1 MEFDVP
7 EDVPVGKKRP
17 LEDSID
23 EVAPKQKKPKLYS
36 VKQFRK
42 QLQSTEKLQAL
53 TEFSALVASNSKHDY
68 IFDYLKD
75 GGNCLELL
83 QALEHDSSIP
93 PSIVFDIINHLLLRI
108 SAKYGQY
115 YTSAYESCR
124 YLLNNYLSV
133 VHKMLGLSS
142 SKQERKACLKLLTAM
157 ATFSSNLAK
166 DILLKVKFHSANIE
180 LLSKPT
186 GEKNSVRDSFI
197 HFLIAFMVDSD
208 WHILSILLEKSGLL
222 TRVISGLQYD
232 DADTVCMII
241 TVMKNHILENSFV
254 RKTTKM
260 HVFNTAV
267 VKDLVNLYNWK
278 GSDGLKAMEK
288 NNKTIYEVDKIAK
301 SKVSECLHDF
311 LLVLCTSYKFGLIF
325 SDPLVGLGKKHVN
338 GLMFTV
344 LDSLDRPWEHSYA
357 SDLVIK
363 ICRSCP
369 DLTKVMWIT
378 LKPFLEPRLTEK
390 WLNAM
395 SFTKRLI
402 DEMKPSCIEYCAK
415 DLSAQQLA
423 QVIEVLVSPSAIL
436 SGLIDAKPI
445 ENKGVKVHIIKLL
458 RHMLEKMLEFLDLA
472 KNWTGRESHTKVA
485 NNLSNYISKHYPK
498 AEDLL
503 EEWKTVDV
511 STEQEQSIESEKRD
525 NLEVILDILNFYKTL
540 APQCLSNLTA
550 RSFDFKNFLFNL
562 ADNFEEQSDS
572 IEMLQ
577 IKLVEIFVDSE
588 QALFLPN
595 TDVFAYI
602 VPILLKNFHARK
614 ESTVQNVLSKL
625 LRNTGIFDSGLYEIN
640 IWLNGI
646 FNFDTFVESFAEDF
660 VEFFKDANAN
670 LLDFQKELSQMAEDE
685 GLVNENENVIET
697 LMNMS
702 EFVDYS
708 PRKIK
713 HRTSSVAVLG
723 LLKYLP
729 NSRSKSIKKYAE
741 LVLLNLFHSQTRI
754 QKFVSVIQ
762 TYSDV
767 IPSNVFNY
775 ITNWSQHQ
783 FVHLAKVKG
792 SLTVF
797 KDIGDN
803 FLNKLITLEMLES
816 NGYPDLLV
824 DILRMTTF
832 YVANLVSNKSLSED
846 IATNWITVVD
856 CIVKGHVNLLEQSC
870 LDLILSNPCLIKHF
884 DFLASQNHVWTKSLL
899 VVVKKLQEVGV
910 DLDQYK
916 PFYSGRIYQNIGKIL
931 KNPSKYNVSLNI
943 KDFLQVFPLD
953 YPQAAKIVEQICQLP
968 FDKYISGESSPVSN
982 ILNYSLSRILELVKV
997 HPELAPFDK
1006 KVVLNLTAL
1015 LVGFNK
1021 ENLNSSAFATNLRS
1035 YFAIFPHNI
1044 SDVDKHLFS
1053 SILTMSEYNKESVD
1067 LAVFLLETNLKL
1079 VSELEEN
1086 VSTICEKKGLILPI
1100 VHILAN
1106 NSAPEEILQK
1116 IYENM
1121 ESSLIKAIQKPQKV
1135 GQHFLKDY
1143 DIAIL
1148 VEKFMPVEKCA
1159 SFADKVQKFEVAEIF
1174 HAKLLEACYNK
1185 TIENDISEKKI
1196 NNIIMTF
1203 VHLEISVLKRAI
1215 ETEEEINKVNKLS
1228 DIFMRIMD
1236 KLVLKN
1242 STFQFAIND
1251 SFKTFCKFSLKYG
1264 LSGQFILLRLLG
1276 KLIKTLSSNLSKDD
1290 AAIFLDML
1298 LSHSEFLNVA
1308 LGEHSETKLE
1318 LLTLIFILCDQWNEI
1333 MERNH
1338 VPVLLSAYRGMVT
1351 RCDRIVL
1358 ALLTL
1363 YESKPEQT
1371 RFYDFKPFLCG
1382 RLAAT
1387 HYSVRTQIASS
1398 LMRQPKTSDVL
1409 EILREDL
1416 VNSTITTYPLEDCLR
1431 HNVQELSKEFNC
1443 YDLKF
1448 FLPLFSHILAP
1459 EQQIRTYV
1467 FIRSGALSLTVLGL
1481 GCQDKEVRQAASHVL
1496 ARLHF
1501 HLEGR
1506 QVGKD
1511 NMLWIRFVEALCK
1524 GAANLPNFKLNT
1536 FSAIFFAR
1544 MALILTNPKHIMFS
1558 PLSLY
1563 LTAKQDLDLS
1573 TIPELYTLLFSSE
1586 VNFADHRKFIL
1597 KILRDGMR
1605 TDKDFLDFLRSMAYK
1620 LFSELYS
1627 SCVSDADC
1635 RLLVLDIMDA
1645 ICKIPLGVKMLTEN
1659 FSFLVQLGVYVTDIC
1674 SSSDSALALP
1684 KVVRILLNIA
1694 KIRTDIYAS
1703 QTVLDICQQIL
1714 ESSNFLKLK
1723 GLEYFF
1729 ETLFII
1735 GENHISLLQDQQ
1747 FIAKVIS
1754 TVNDRFCNYIQQY
1767 GCGFVSEK
1775 CTELQESGTIHF
1787 L

>member
-288 NNKTIYEVDKIAK
+288 NNKTIYEILPRLDKSDVDYSKTVFGTKIDRKMAK
-301 SKVSECLHDF
+301 RHEFYQKINRRDE
-311 LLVLCTSYKFGLIF
+311 
-325 SDPLVGLGKKHVN
+325 
-338 GLMFTV
+338 TV
-344 LDSLDRPWEHSYA
+344 LYR
-357 SDLVIK
+357 
-363 ICRSCP
+363 
-369 DLTKVMWIT
+369 
-378 LKPFLEPRLTEK
+378 
-390 WLNAM
+390 
-395 SFTKRLI
+395 
-402 DEMKPSCIEYCAK
+402 
-415 DLSAQQLA
+415 
-423 QVIEVLVSPSAIL
+423 IL
-436 SGLIDAKPI
+436 RQRFVCST
-445 ENKGVKVHIIKLL
+445 
-458 RHMLEKMLEFLDLA
+458 DLA

-511 STEQEQSIESEKRD
+511 STEQEQSTESEKRD

-856 CIVKGHVNLLEQSC
+856 CIVKDH
-870 LDLILSNPCLIKHF
+870 
-884 DFLASQNHVWTKSLL
+884 
-899 VVVKKLQEVGV
+899 EVGV

-1409 EILREDL
+1409 GLEPVLFQSLLSIAAVVFVTLRA
-1416 VNSTITTYPLEDCLR
+1416 V
-1431 HNVQELSKEFNC
+1431 
-1443 YDLKF
+1443 
-1448 FLPLFSHILAP
+1448 
-1459 EQQIRTYV
+1459 
-1467 FIRSGALSLTVLGL
+1467 
-1481 GCQDKEVRQAASHVL
+1481 
-1496 ARLHF
+1496 
-1501 HLEGR
+1501 
-1506 QVGKD
+1506 
-1511 NMLWIRFVEALCK
+1511 
-1524 GAANLPNFKLNT
+1524 
-1536 FSAIFFAR
+1536 
-1544 MALILTNPKHIMFS
+1544 
-1558 PLSLY
+1558 
-1563 LTAKQDLDLS
+1563 
-1573 TIPELYTLLFSSE
+1573 
-1586 VNFADHRKFIL
+1586 
-1597 KILRDGMR
+1597 
-1605 TDKDFLDFLRSMAYK
+1605 
-1620 LFSELYS
+1620 
-1627 SCVSDADC
+1627 
-1635 RLLVLDIMDA
+1635 LLVLDIRA
-1645 ICKIPLGVKMLTEN
+1645 SLSPSI
-1659 FSFLVQLGVYVTDIC
+1659 
-1674 SSSDSALALP
+1674 
-1684 KVVRILLNIA
+1684 RI
-1694 KIRTDIYAS
+1694 TCWFHS
-1703 QTVLDICQQIL
+1703 
-1714 ESSNFLKLK
+1714 
-1723 GLEYFF
+1723 
-1729 ETLFII
+1729 
-1735 GENHISLLQDQQ
+1735 
-1747 FIAKVIS
+1747 
-1754 TVNDRFCNYIQQY
+1754 
-1767 GCGFVSEK
+1767 
-1775 CTELQESGTIHF
+1775 
-1787 L
+1787 